1 MYADLYSEIYDFTP
15 IPYFTFDKSGKI
27 LELNLA
33 ASKFFGI
40 ERSFLISK
48 KITNYLQPKAQIVVK
63 TFLNGVFEQR
73 SKTSDEFYFLRKNAP
88 LVIAYFEGTLSE
100 KENKCH
106 AMLINITERRYF
118 ETQLR
123 DSRDKMNMALENASI
138 GIWELD
144 LNTEVM
150 IWDERMER
158 IFGLSPG
165 TYDGTFASF
174 LNYITEDDIP
184 YVKESF
190 RISEAKNTPFEAVFK
205 IINNN
210 GEIRYLNSK
219 ALIYKDKPGGFVK
232 MSGVCFDVT
241 GMQKGVEKT
250 LFKLNQDLRRSNRDL
265 ESFAYVASHD
275 LQEPLRMVSSF
286 TQLLADHFKETLD
299 EDVKDYIRFAVDGAK
314 RMSELIYDLLTYSRI
329 QSTGREFSRVD
340 MNIVLENVI
349 QNLSIYITEKNAT
362 ITSDKLPVILA
373 DEYQMGQLMQNL
385 VNNAM
390 KFSNLPP
397 KIYISC
403 KDESERY
410 IFSVKDNGIGIERE
424 YFERIFKMFQRLSD
438 RETYEGN
445 GIGLAICK
453 RIVERHGGDIW
464 VESEPGKGT
473 IFHFTLSK
481 DETPKEL

>member
-1 MYADLYSEIYDFTP
+1 
-15 IPYFTFDKSGKI
+15 
-27 LELNLA
+27 
-33 ASKFFGI
+33 
-40 ERSFLISK
+40 
-48 KITNYLQPKAQIVVK
+48 
-63 TFLNGVFEQR
+63 
-73 SKTSDEFYFLRKNAP
+73 
-88 LVIAYFEGTLSE
+88 
-100 KENKCH
+100 
-106 AMLINITERRYF
+106 MLINITERRNF

-144 LNTEVM
+144 LNTEAM

-205 IINNN
+205 IIHNN
-210 GEIRYLNSK
+210 GEIRYLSSK
-219 ALIYKDKPGGFVK
+219 ALIYKNNPEGSIK

-286 TQLLADHFKETLD
+286 TQLLADHFKGTID

-314 RMSELIYDLLTYSRI
+314 RMSELIFDLLTYSRI
-329 QSTGREFSRVD
+329 QSTDSEFSRVD
-340 MNIVLENVI
+340 MNIVLDTVI
-349 QNLSIYITEKNAT
+349 QNLSLYITEKNAT
-362 ITSDKLPVILA
+362 IKSDILPVILA

-403 KDESERY
+403 KDESEKY
-410 IFSVKDNGIGIERE
+410 IFSVKDNGIGIEPE

-473 IFHFTLSK
+473 IFHFTISK